1 MRENPG
7 AWKRMVQEAMP
18 PPAWLAADAPQNDV
32 VLSSRV
38 RIMRNLRGYAFP
50 HQLERK
56 ELNEVQSKVAA
67 SLKSA
72 DLEIIRQLAP
82 GERHY
87 LVGCRL
93 ISIEFAFDSAGR
105 SLVLNKDRSASVMIN
120 EEDHIR
126 IQALSAGWSPDS
138 AHLLAESIL
147 KRAEATLDFAWSP
160 RFGYLAASPY
170 NSGDGLRISA
180 MFHLIGLA
188 HLKRLPNVLKALALR
203 KIASRGLFGE
213 SSRAIGAFV
222 QVSITEGRLA
232 DFMGACD
239 YLLTEERAA
248 RREVGRDFL
257 AERVTNV
264 RDFVVGSPVLTLA
277 DAFRAL
283 GWLRWAS
290 VIGLDG
296 IRWNPRQADGWL
308 THLELQ
314 GDSEDQMLMRHRADF
329 LREKVGY

>member
-1 MRENPG
+1 
-7 AWKRMVQEAMP
+7 MVQEAMP
-18 PPAWLAADAPQNDV
+18 PPAWLAVDAPQNDV

-38 RIMRNLRGYAFP
+38 RTMRNLRGYAFP
-50 HQLERK
+50 HHLERR
-56 ELNEVQSKVAA
+56 ELDAVQSQVLGA
-67 SLKSA
+67 LKGA
-72 DLEIIRQLAP
+72 DLEIMRQLAP

-93 ISIEFAFDSAGR
+93 ISFEFAFDSPGR
-105 SLVLNKDRSASVMIN
+105 SLVLNRDRSASVMVN

-126 IQALSAGWSPDS
+126 IQALSAGWSPDT
-138 AHLLAESIL
+138 ALRLADSIHERL
-147 KRAEATLDFAWSP
+147 ERQLSFAWSP

-170 NSGDGLRISA
+170 NSGEGRRVSA

-188 HLKRLPNVLKALALR
+188 HLRRLPNVLKALALR

-213 SSRAIGAFV
+213 SSRAIGAYV

-232 DFMGACD
+232 DFIGACE
-239 YLLTEERAA
+239 YLMTEERAA

-257 AERVTNV
+257 LERTLNV
-264 RDFVVGSPVLTLA
+264 RDFVRGSPVLSLA

-283 GWLRWAS
+283 GWLRWAA

-296 IRWNPRQADGWL
+296 VTWTPRDADGWL

-314 GDSEDQMLMRHRADF
+314 GDSEDQILMRHRADF
-329 LREKVGY
+329 LRDKVA

>member
-1 MRENPG
+1 MKESPG

-18 PPAWLAADAPQNDV
+18 PPAWLSADAPQNDV

-38 RIMRNLRGYAFP
+38 RTMRNLQGFAFP
-50 HQLERK
+50 HHLERK
-56 ELNEVQSKVAA
+56 ELEEVQGLVLG
-67 SLKSA
+67 SLKGN
-72 DLEIIRQLAP
+72 DLEIMRQLAP

-93 ISIEFAFDSAGR
+93 ISIEFPFQSPGR
-105 SLVLNKDRSASVMIN
+105 SLVLNKDRSASVMVN

-126 IQALSAGWSPDS
+126 IQALSAGFSPDS
-138 AHLLAESIL
+138 ATVLADSIY
-147 KRAEATLDFAWSP
+147 KRLEKSLTFAHSP
-160 RFGYLAASPY
+160 RFGFLAASPY
-170 NSGDGLRISA
+170 NSGEGQRVSA

-188 HLKRLPNVLKALALR
+188 HLKRLPNVLKALSMR

-213 SSRAIGAFV
+213 SSRAIGAYV

-232 DFMGACD
+232 DFIGACE
-239 YLLTEERAA
+239 YLMTEERAA

-257 AERVTNV
+257 SERVVNV
-264 RDFVVGSPVLTLA
+264 RDFVIGSPVLTLA

-283 GWLRWAS
+283 GWLRWAA
-290 VIGLDG
+290 VIGLNG
-296 IRWNPRQADGWL
+296 ISWTPREADGWL

-329 LREKVGY
+329 LREKVS

>member
-1 MRENPG
+1 
-7 AWKRMVQEAMP
+7 MVQEAMP

-38 RIMRNLRGYAFP
+38 RIMRNLQGYRFP
-50 HQLERK
+50 HQLDRQ
-56 ELNEVQSKVAA
+56 ELEEVQTRILAT
-67 SLKSA
+67 LKGS
-72 DLEIIRQLAP
+72 DLEIMRMLAP

-93 ISIEFAFDSAGR
+93 ISIEFAFDAAGR
-105 SLVLNKDRSASVMIN
+105 SLVLNSERSASVMVN
-120 EEDHIR
+120 EEDHLR

-138 AHLLAESIL
+138 AHLMGESIL
-147 KRAEATLDFAWSP
+147 DRVKGLSFAWSP
-160 RFGYLAASPY
+160 RFGFLAASPY
-170 NSGDGLRISA
+170 NAGEGRRVSA

-188 HLKRLPNVLKALALR
+188 HLRRLPNVLKALSLR

-213 SSRAIGAFV
+213 SSRAVGAYV

-232 DFMGACD
+232 DFIGACE
-239 YLLTEERAA
+239 YLMTEERAA

-257 AERVTNV
+257 TDRFVNV
-264 RDFVVGSPVLTLA
+264 RDFVLGSPVLSLA

-283 GWLRWAS
+283 GWLRWAA
-290 VIGLDG
+290 VAG
-296 IRWNPRQADGWL
+296 IDRVTWTPRDADGWL

-314 GDSEDQMLMRHRADF
+314 GDSEDQLLMRHRADF
-329 LREKVGY
+329 LREKVA